1 MGEDRV
7 RHQGCESD
15 NTSQATPTRESDNRK
30 ARVRQQKGASQTT
43 RNARVRQ
50 QGTCDEGEGEVGGH
64 NFQ

>member
-30 ARVRQQKGASQTT
+30 ARVRQPGTRESDNKERAMRGRGRWGAITF
-43 RNARVRQ
+43 NN
-50 QGTCDEGEGEVGGH
+50 TCVPR
-64 NFQ
+64 